1 MELSAQRS
9 AASSLQGLGHSRS
22 RPQASLL
29 PPAASIHG
37 KHVIPQLQQV
47 LNLLVLSSDHVIA
60 QYAGHRSHAAAA
72 NPADGLR
79 ALSIYFHI
87 GMLAITVLETL
98 FTQANTR

>member
-9 AASSLQGLGHSRS
+9 AASSLQGLGHNRS

-37 KHVIPQLQQV
+37 KHVISQLQQV
-47 LNLLVLSSDHVIA
+47 LNLLLLSSDHVIA

-72 NPADGLR
+72 TPADGLR
-79 ALSIYFHI
+79 ARYIYVYLKVYGI
-87 GMLAITVLETL
+87 IVLETL
-98 FTQANTR
+98 STQTSAR